1 MPVEIKETSATL
13 RTLEVTIPQEDL
25 KAPFEKK
32 LSQYKKQV
40 TLKGFRQGQVPKAMI
55 LKQFGDSIHH
65 EVVNE
70 MVDKVLNEELKK
82 AGIIPVGQ
90 LKVTKF
96 NDDKES
102 AVTLTVEVEM
112 DPEID
117 IKGYADTGI
126 TVPQTAVHEEEVQ
139 AEFDH
144 LMKMWSKDEHVDRA
158 AQKGDVVVDGG
169 VFTVLPGVDDRRV
182 ARKRESGDGVGYHCR
197 TEVEVCR
204 VVDIGPDVEDV
215 VQVGVAFRG
224 CAGEDEHG
232 VDAGSVGDGEAEEV
246 PGKLVLDDG
255 VVDCA
260 VGLLS
265 DDDGEDDEGVAVVE
279 VEGGVAIDGGALDGD
294 GEQIGTDVE
303 GVVVAADGVDENGAC
318 EGVGAGPPGHAG
330 DEAQGVGA
338 WGEGDHEGVGVG
350 DRRQAVDKELPLACG
365 LVDERVGGVF
375 CDDAAVG
382 HQTQAEVTAHGV
394 DSVDG
399 KSRYGVLR
407 YGGRCG
413 DEGVAVGACRGADES
428 ETAVEA
434 VARGGGEVAC
444 GGHDVARLPVGIPL
458 VGESV
463 GGGIVAGVEA
473 VDGLDL
479 PLVASEGEIGIAE
492 VSTLRAVVGC
502 QADGDDLA
510 VGSREVGSDGGPVFP
525 EDTA

>member
-158 AQKGDVVVDGG
+158 AQKGDVVVGNYLEVVIDGEKQE
-169 VFTVLPGVDDRRV
+169 LPENREFRSLLGESASPGFDEGLTGANAGETKEINFKYPDDHKDERYRGKT
-182 ARKRESGDGVGYHCR
+182 AQFK
-197 TEVEVCR
+197 VEVT
-204 VVDIGPDVEDV
+204 DVRKIVPPTLDEEFC
-215 VQVGVAFRG
+215 QKVGVK
-224 CAGEDEHG
+224 DEAELKSNIAESLANQKQDAAKTKAINEAIDKLIEQNPFEVPNARVQDLIKWSINRNVQDPKDAVEPTEEQMKTLAPEAIREIKKHRILEFVATKEKIRPAQAQ
-232 VDAGSVGDGEAEEV
+232 VDARLQEMAKSYHIEFEDLKSHFRQSGRINQLREELRFQMAADFIVGIRPAAEES
-246 PGKLVLDDG
+246 K
-255 VVDCA
+255 
-260 VGLLS
+260 
-265 DDDGEDDEGVAVVE
+265 
-279 VEGGVAIDGGALDGD
+279 
-294 GEQIGTDVE
+294 
-303 GVVVAADGVDENGAC
+303 
-318 EGVGAGPPGHAG
+318 
-330 DEAQGVGA
+330 
-338 WGEGDHEGVGVG
+338 
-350 DRRQAVDKELPLACG
+350 
-365 LVDERVGGVF
+365 
-375 CDDAAVG
+375 
-382 HQTQAEVTAHGV
+382 
-394 DSVDG
+394 
-399 KSRYGVLR
+399 
-407 YGGRCG
+407 
-413 DEGVAVGACRGADES
+413 
-428 ETAVEA
+428 
-434 VARGGGEVAC
+434 
-444 GGHDVARLPVGIPL
+444 
-458 VGESV
+458 
-463 GGGIVAGVEA
+463 
-473 VDGLDL
+473 
-479 PLVASEGEIGIAE
+479 
-492 VSTLRAVVGC
+492 
-502 QADGDDLA
+502 
-510 VGSREVGSDGGPVFP
+510 
-525 EDTA
+525 